1 MSLILEALRRSEA
14 ERRRGLAPGLL
25 DPDPLPRPSPRPAW
39 PMVLAGLLGGL
50 VIAALLA
57 WWVRPWPTAPA
68 AQAALPPPASM
79 PPDRTAEAG
88 PGPVAVETRPMNP
101 RPVAPVAP
109 ATPPAARAAAVTT
122 QARGAPSTAG
132 PAPPIAAGSVA
143 GPEPAPEALP
153 STPRD
158 AMPMP
163 AADPHRGP
171 ASGDVAVGELAP
183 SMRAALPPLRLSM
196 HVFSDAPAQRFT
208 IIDGVRYR
216 EGESV
221 QPGLQVV
228 AIQRDGVRLDWQG
241 RPLWLP
247 R

>member
-1 MSLILEALRRSEA
+1 
-14 ERRRGLAPGLL
+14 
-25 DPDPLPRPSPRPAW
+25 
-39 PMVLAGLLGGL
+39 
-50 VIAALLA
+50 
-57 WWVRPWPTAPA
+57 
-68 AQAALPPPASM
+68 
-79 PPDRTAEAG
+79 
-88 PGPVAVETRPMNP
+88 
-101 RPVAPVAP
+101 
-109 ATPPAARAAAVTT
+109 
-122 QARGAPSTAG
+122 
-132 PAPPIAAGSVA
+132 
-143 GPEPAPEALP
+143 
-153 STPRD
+153 
-158 AMPMP
+158 MPMP